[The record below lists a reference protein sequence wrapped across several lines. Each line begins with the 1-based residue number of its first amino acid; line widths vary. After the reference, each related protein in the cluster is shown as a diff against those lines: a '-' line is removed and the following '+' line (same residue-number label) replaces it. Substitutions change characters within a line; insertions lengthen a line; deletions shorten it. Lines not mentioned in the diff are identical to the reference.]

1 MLSSVR
7 LYYIQFIE
15 VKMLWGQGLEAGYEG
30 RGPGFRQP
38 KHLLLQYL
46 KNVDGLIQLI
56 HNNGMLT
63 VFGLSGPR
71 PQ

>member
-30 RGPGFRQP
+30 RGPGFR
-38 KHLLLQYL
+38 
-46 KNVDGLIQLI
+46 
-56 HNNGMLT
+56 
-63 VFGLSGPR
+63 
-71 PQ
+71 